1 MPAAGHERRR
11 LSALAGLAPALLL
24 GLVARLGPI
33 LIADFPLGDGALF
46 AAMASDIRAAGF
58 GLPEVTSYNASQI
71 PFVYPPLGLYAL
83 AAVPGDVV
91 ATERWL
97 PLAWSLLAIVG
108 AWLLARELFD
118 DLVAG
123 VTAACFAAMPLAW
136 AIEGG
141 GVTRALGLALLL
153 LALWRFAVLAREP
166 GPRNA
171 VLAGALAGAAL
182 LSHPAVGPTGL
193 ASAALLLGWRFT
205 TRAAAWWLGALVVA
219 GAVVA
224 PWLWL
229 VVERHGLDLLVS
241 GFTSHAEESQLVRIF
256 VYGPSWLAP
265 LDLLLAPAILG
276 AVVCVRERRWLLP
289 AWLALLLIVPGGGGR
304 YATVV
309 WAMLA
314 AAGVVAVLPA
324 LRNARVVRAA
334 AAVGFVALLVVALSA
349 GYQRF
354 HAIPADA
361 RRAMADVRERAPAD
375 ARFAVVTDA
384 EGEDPVVEWFPLL
397 TGRHSLGT
405 YMALEWAGG
414 ERWQAALDRYA
425 AIRDGNLPD
434 EVDYLFLVS
443 DGRASWSPIGP

>member
-1 MPAAGHERRR
+1 MSAWAPAAG
-11 LSALAGLAPALLL
+11 LVPALLL

-46 AAMASDIRAAGF
+46 AAMAADIRAAGF
-58 GLPEVTSYNASQI
+58 GLPEVASYNAADI

-83 AAVPGDVV
+83 AAVPGDPIG
-91 ATERWL
+91 TERWL

-118 DLVAG
+118 DLFAG
-123 VTAACFAAMPLAW
+123 VAAVAFAAMPLAW

-153 LALWRFAVLAREP
+153 LALWRVAVLAQEP
-166 GPRNA
+166 GVRNA
-171 VLAGALAGAAL
+171 LLAGALAGAAL
-182 LSHPAVGPTGL
+182 LSHPAAGPTGV
-193 ASAALLLGWRFT
+193 ASAALILAWRPS
-205 TRAAAWWLGALVVA
+205 RAGLAWGLAAAGAAAL
-219 GAVVA
+219 VVA

-229 VVERHGLDLLVS
+229 VASRHGLELLVS
-241 GFTSHAEESQLVRIF
+241 GYTSHAEESQLVRIF

-265 LDLLLAPAILG
+265 LDLLLAPALIG
-276 AVVCVRERRWLLP
+276 AVACVRDRRWLLP
-289 AWLALLLIVPGGGGR
+289 IWLAVLLVVPGGGGR

-324 LRNARVVRAA
+324 LRSAGILRAA
-334 AAVGFVALLVVALSA
+334 TAAGFVALLLASLAA

-361 RRAMADVRERAPAD
+361 RRAMADVRDRAPAD
-375 ARFAVVTDA
+375 AQFAVVTDA
-384 EGEDPVVEWFPLL
+384 EGEDPIVEWFPYLAD
-397 TGRHSLGT
+397 RHSLGT
-405 YMALEWAGG
+405 YMGAEWAGADAW
-414 ERWQAALDRYA
+414 RAALDRYA
-425 AIRDGNLPD
+425 AIRDGVPPAD
-434 EVDYLFLVS
+434 ADHLFLVS
-443 DGRASWSPIGP
+443 EGRATWSPTGP

>member
-1 MPAAGHERRR
+1 

-46 AAMASDIRAAGF
+46 AAMAADIRAAGF
-58 GLPEVTSYNASQI
+58 GLPEFATYNAAEI
-71 PFVYPPLGLYAL
+71 PFVYPPLGLYLL
-83 AAVPGDVV
+83 AAVPGDLV

-97 PLAWSLLAIVG
+97 PLAWSLLAIAG

-123 VTAACFAAMPLAW
+123 VAAACFAAMPLAW

-153 LALWRFAVLAREP
+153 LALWRFAVLARQP
-166 GPRNA
+166 GPGNA
-171 VLAGALAGAAL
+171 ALAGALAGAAL

-193 ASAALLLGWRFT
+193 ASAALLLAWRFSP
-205 TRAAAWWLGALVVA
+205 RAAGWWLGALVVG

-229 VVERHGLDLLVS
+229 VVDRHGLDLLVS

-265 LDLLLAPAILG
+265 LDLLLAPALLG
-276 AVVCVRERRWLLP
+276 AVLCVRERRWLLP

-304 YATVV
+304 YATVA

-314 AAGVVAVLPA
+314 AVGVVALLPV
-324 LRNARVVRAA
+324 LRNASVVRAA
-334 AAVGFVALLVVALSA
+334 TAVGFVALLVVALSA

-361 RRAMADVRERAPAD
+361 RRAMADVRERASVD
-375 ARFAVVTDA
+375 ARFAVVTDV

-405 YMALEWAGG
+405 YMGLEWAG
-414 ERWQAALDRYA
+414 EQRWQAALDRYT
-425 AIRDGNLPD
+425 AIRNGLPPADADHVFIVD
-434 EVDYLFLVS
+434 E
-443 DGRASWSPIGP
+443 GRASWSPMGR